1 MNGKTLVQRLD
12 AAIKDD
18 HERGCQGRY
27 YSCTCGYDN
36 DCSQAMQDA
45 KSRIEALEAALRK
58 IAGGAK
64 TGEEMFKERL
74 GDRKSPTWFAVN
86 VLQDSLAACHG
97 TAERALEG
105 E

>member
-1 MNGKTLVQRLD
+1 MDDKTLVERLYDEAACADYAAD
-12 AAIKDD
+12 ANMLNEAADTI
-18 HERGCQGRY
+18 EA
-27 YSCTCGYDN
+27 
-36 DCSQAMQDA
+36 QAT
-45 KSRIEALEAALRK
+45 RIEALEAALRK

-97 TAERALEG
+97 TAERALESKP
-105 E
+105 